1 MSAPSQLKKYYDL
14 TKPGIVRGNL
24 LTVIA
29 GFLLASRGDFHIPAF
44 VGVVLG
50 TAFIIASACVV
61 NNYIDRDIDKKMKRT
76 NKRALVTG
84 EIRPKY
90 AMLFAVVLGLI
101 GFGLIVG
108 LTNLITVAVGIAAY
122 VMYVFVYAAAKRGSY
137 HGTLV
142 GAIPGALPPVA
153 GYVAVSGSLDLGA
166 LLLFCILVFWQMPHF
181 YAIAIY
187 RRAEYKAAGIP
198 VISVAKG
205 VETAKRAI
213 LLYIVAFMIAAL
225 CLALAGYVGWI
236 YVVVMALMSVIWLV
250 VGVKGLRAPDSD
262 SWARMMF
269 RYSLIVTLV
278 FSILISVDN
287 LFTALY
293 S

>member
-1 MSAPSQLKKYYDL
+1 
-14 TKPGIVRGNL
+14 
-24 LTVIA
+24 
-29 GFLLASRGDFHIPAF
+29 
-44 VGVVLG
+44 
-50 TAFIIASACVV
+50 
-61 NNYIDRDIDKKMKRT
+61 
-76 NKRALVTG
+76 
-84 EIRPKY
+84 
-90 AMLFAVVLGLI
+90 
-101 GFGLIVG
+101 
-108 LTNLITVAVGIAAY
+108 
-122 VMYVFVYAAAKRGSY
+122 MYVFVYAAAKRGSY

-205 VETAKRAI
+205 VPSAKRAI
-213 LLYIVAFMIAAL
+213 LLYIVAFMIASL

-236 YVVVMALMSVIWLV
+236 YVVIMALMSVIWLV
-250 VGVKGLRAPDSD
+250 VGVKGLHAPDSD